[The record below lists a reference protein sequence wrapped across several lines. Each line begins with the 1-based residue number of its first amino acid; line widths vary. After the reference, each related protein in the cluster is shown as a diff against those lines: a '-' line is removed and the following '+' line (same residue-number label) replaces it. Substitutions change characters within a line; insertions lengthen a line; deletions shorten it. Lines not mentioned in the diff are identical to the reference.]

1 MNIYEKLS
9 KIQEQLKAPKN
20 RVNTFANFN
29 YRSCEDILEEV
40 KPICRDNGAVLVV
53 TDDIVN
59 LGDRYYIKG
68 IATLID
74 LENPEDRIQGQAFAR
89 EALDKTKMDDSQITG
104 TASSYARKYALN
116 GLFNIDD
123 TKDADTDE
131 FVKVMNKE
139 NKPEKIDERKNKAL
153 VSSIENAGIKDEKVM
168 EILKQF
174 GYENTKDILLKDY
187 MKIVNKFKELKEVNQ
202 WTIQEH

>member
-139 NKPEKIDERKNKAL
+139 NKPEKIDEKKNKAL
-153 VSSIENAGIKDEKVM
+153 VASIENAGIRDEKVM
-168 EILKQF
+168 EILKQY

-202 WTIQEH
+202 